1 MQGAPRS
8 RGRDALEDVL
18 NGYEDVHEYVHV
30 YEYVHEYV
38 YVSPAS
44 PGFEDTP

>member
-1 MQGAPRS
+1 
-8 RGRDALEDVL
+8 VL

-30 YEYVHEYV
+30 YEYVHEHV